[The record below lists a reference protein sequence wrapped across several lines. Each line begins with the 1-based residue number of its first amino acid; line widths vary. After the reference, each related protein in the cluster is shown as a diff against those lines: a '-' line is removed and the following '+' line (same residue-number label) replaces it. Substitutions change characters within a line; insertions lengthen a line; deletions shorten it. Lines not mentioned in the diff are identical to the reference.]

1 MKVFADVPLHPA
13 ALEALAAAGAE
24 VVGWDDPRLSAWAE
38 EAEALING
46 PMRLDAAAF
55 ARARRLKVVAK
66 HGTGIDNI
74 DLKAAR
80 ARKVRVARSPGGN
93 AQSVTELAVGL
104 AVALARRIVESDAR
118 IRSLAPFERGEFTGF
133 DLRGKAAG
141 IVGVGAIGRRVARL
155 LAQGFGMA
163 VSGYDPYLSADDWR
177 RRDAARVARL
187 DDLLARVDLLTLHC
201 PLTDETRG
209 LIGEAELERMKPS
222 AILVNTARGGIVDEP
237 ALFSALSDGRL
248 AGAALD
254 VFAAEPPPAD
264 HPLFALPNVIA
275 TRHVGGYSEEAL
287 KAIGLKCVRQ
297 ILDAL
302 AGREP
307 EDAVA

>member
-1 MKVFADVPLHPA
+1 MTPRRILVYHPH
-13 ALEALAAAGAE
+13 
-24 VVGWDDPRLSAWAE
+24 
-38 EAEALING
+38 EAEAYARLVKAPKAAI
-46 PMRLDAAAF
+46 RLDVCATPEEAAASIAEAEILYAWKF
-55 ARARRLKVVAK
+55 P
-66 HGTGIDNI
+66 T
-74 DLKAAR
+74 
-80 ARKVRVARSPGGN
+80 
-93 AQSVTELAVGL
+93 
-104 AVALARRIVESDAR
+104 
-118 IRSLAPFERGEFTGF
+118 
-133 DLRGKAAG
+133 
-141 IVGVGAIGRRVARL
+141 
-155 LAQGFGMA
+155 
-163 VSGYDPYLSADDWR
+163 
-177 RRDAARVARL
+177 
-187 DDLLARVDLLTLHC
+187 DLLAEGANLRWIQAMGAGVERFLVHDLPPHVRITRATGMFGRWMAEYTLGWCAWVAQRMETFREAQRQRRWLALDPQPLHGRTLAILGLGDIGSAIARAGASLGMRVIGVSRSGRNQRGVAAVYPPSALTRALSQADFAVAVL
-201 PLTDETRG
+201 PLTAETRG